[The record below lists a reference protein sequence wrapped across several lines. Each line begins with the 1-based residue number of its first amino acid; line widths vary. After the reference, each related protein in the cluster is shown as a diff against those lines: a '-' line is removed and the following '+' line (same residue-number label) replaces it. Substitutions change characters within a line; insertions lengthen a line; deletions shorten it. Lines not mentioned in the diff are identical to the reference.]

1 MEGIP
6 TDPNGAPRSGFR
18 HAAIRN
24 LDELESGQ
32 YWSKLRPYFLRPEY
46 KRLRY
51 AIQGAPDGLAGAETA
66 VSVRAASQAGELDIA
81 YVADRL
87 AATMSIT
94 DAGLPDYCL
103 TFVGQ
108 GSAVYTGASR
118 EAHVVDDK
126 VGLIYRGTAG
136 TTLAASGGHDRLS
149 IWIPRSSVT
158 QRLSALLGAPVAGE
172 IDFHPTFD
180 LTAPAQAAL
189 RRIVDLLVEE
199 LQSPSRA
206 VLGSEAA
213 SRSFADLLIYTLLRT
228 LSHSQSDLLGR
239 TGNHVAPGTL
249 RRAEAYIR
257 AHVEMPIA
265 LHEVAAA
272 AGCSVRSLQI
282 AFRTFRDTTPLLA
295 IRTMR
300 LEAAREAMLEGTA
313 GATVTEVALRY
324 GFANPGRFT
333 RLYRAAFGTSP
344 RDELRRRQ

>member
-1 MEGIP
+1 MDTIP
-6 TDPNGAPRSGFR
+6 TDPNGAPLAGFR

-32 YWSKLRPYFLRPEY
+32 YWTKLRPYFLRPEY

-51 AIQGAPDGLAGAETA
+51 TIQGTPEGPQRGGAA

-81 YVADRL
+81 YIADRL
-87 AATMSIT
+87 AARMSIT
-94 DAGLPDYCL
+94 DAGLPDYCM

-118 EAHVVDDK
+118 EAHVVDAK

-136 TTLAASGGHDRLS
+136 TTLAASAGHDRLS

-158 QRLSALLGAPVAGE
+158 QRLSALLGAPVSGE
-172 IDFHPTFD
+172 TEFHPTFD
-180 LTAPAQAAL
+180 LTAPAQTAL
-189 RRIVDLLVEE
+189 RRIVDLLVDE

-228 LSHSQSDLLGR
+228 LPHSHSELIGR
-239 TGNHVAPGTL
+239 TGCHVAPGTL

-257 AHVEMPIA
+257 AHVETPIA
-265 LHEVAAA
+265 LHDVAAA
-272 AGCSVRSLQI
+272 AGCSVRSLQT

-300 LEAAREAMLEGTA
+300 LEAARAAVLAGTA
-313 GATVTEVALRY
+313 GSTVTEVALRY
-324 GFANPGRFT
+324 GFANPGRFS
-333 RLYRAAFGTSP
+333 RLYHQAFGVSL
-344 RDELRRRQ
+344 RDELRRGA